1 VLYHECYLYR
11 NPRTGL
17 DRPGK
22 AVRVYRRLGGT
33 RGIVRVRNN
42 MFFSMEKKRKILR
55 WDQNI
60 IGS

>member
-1 VLYHECYLYR
+1 LYR